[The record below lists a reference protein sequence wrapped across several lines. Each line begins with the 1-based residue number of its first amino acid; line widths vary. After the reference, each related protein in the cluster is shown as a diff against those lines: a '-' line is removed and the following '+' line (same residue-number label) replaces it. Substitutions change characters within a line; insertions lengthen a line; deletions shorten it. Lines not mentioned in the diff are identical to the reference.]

1 VAAESPNGLVDV
13 AQLSLT
19 VELLQDAVLVYDEHA
34 CIVLVNDR
42 LLAAT
47 GYTRQELVGSPALT
61 LLPEALR
68 EGLTRRMLDYA
79 RAPVARGFGDGLS
92 MKLQRKDGST
102 FEAQAANSPM
112 SAVSGTLIMVTF
124 REVRGLSLEEI
135 QARGLLESNPDATLI
150 CSPEG
155 SVILSNASAQRVF
168 EREHI
173 EMFNQPLTSLL
184 PHVET
189 TLLAKQLRLA
199 HEASAGATASTEAL
213 SLDGEVTRRDGSVM
227 PIEVATSGMRTA
239 TGMSL
244 RVTIRD
250 RSERQRLQREAEAAK
265 DGFLAAVSH
274 ELRTPLTSVLGYG
287 ELLEDLGQNDLSD
300 GARSLLEVVIR
311 NAQRELR
318 LVDDLLT
325 MVQIGEG
332 TFRIRT
338 GQVNLSEVVRNA
350 VQAATPAAEHAQV
363 DLVLALG
370 NSDVHILGDAD
381 RLGQAV
387 DNLLTNSL
395 KFSPVS
401 GQVTVALS
409 ADDKTVTVAV
419 TNEGAG
425 IPATDVE
432 HVFDPLY
439 RGNNAVVAHKQ
450 GVGLGLSIVRS
461 IVETHRG
468 EVRASSTPTHTR
480 LVINLPCS
488 AEISPSVPAQT
499 RKNGPHRYS
508 SARGHL

>member
-1 VAAESPNGLVDV
+1 VAAESPSGLIDV
-13 AQLSLT
+13 AQLSLM
-19 VELLQDAVLVYDEHA
+19 VELVQDAVMVYDQQA

-42 LLAAT
+42 LLART
-47 GYTRQELVGSPALT
+47 GYTRQELVGSSALT
-61 LLPEALR
+61 IVPEALR
-68 EGLTRRMLDYA
+68 DELTRRMLAYV
-79 RAPVARGFGDGLS
+79 RAPVARGFGDGLA

-112 SAVSGTLIMVTF
+112 SAVSGTLIMVSI
-124 REVRGLSLEEI
+124 REVHRLSLEEI

-173 EMFNQPLTSLL
+173 EMFNLPLTSLL

-189 TLLAKQLRLA
+189 TLLTRQLRLA
-199 HEASAGATASTEAL
+199 HQASAGGTASTQAL

-227 PIEVATSGMRTA
+227 PVEVATSGMRTA
-239 TGMSL
+239 TGTSL

-265 DGFLAAVSH
+265 DGFLASVSH

-287 ELLEDLGQNDLSD
+287 ELLQDLGHNDLSD
-300 GARSLLEVVIR
+300 EARSLLEVVIR
-311 NAQRELR
+311 NARRELR

-332 TFRIRT
+332 TFRIRA

-350 VQAATPAAEHAQV
+350 VQAATPAAERAQV
-363 DLVLALG
+363 DLVLALCTT
-370 NSDVHILGDAD
+370 DVHIVGDAD

-401 GQVTVALS
+401 GQVTVAVS
-409 ADDKTVTVAV
+409 ADDTNVTVAV
-419 TNEGAG
+419 TNQGAG
-425 IPATDVE
+425 IPAADVD

-439 RGNNAVVAHKQ
+439 RGDNAVVAHKQ

-461 IVETHRG
+461 IVETHCG
-468 EVRASSTPTHTR
+468 EVSATSTATRTR
-480 LVINLPCS
+480 LVINLPRT
-488 AEISPSVPAQT
+488 AKIRASPPVQT
-499 RKNGPHRYS
+499 RRNGRPRLS
-508 SARGHL
+508 RPLLED